1 MARKK
6 DAKPTP
12 PPIEESRPKRRPLL
26 RGFATLIAIVALLA
40 SIVWLGVK
48 AASEIQSRSRYT
60 LAFTDIDCDVPA
72 GLDKNTFLA
81 EVRYL
86 SDFPETFPAHDLPT
100 QERIRE
106 AFRKHPW
113 VEHVQGGYLT
123 VGGKTYHID
132 VIARIPVLAVQVR
145 DGIPLMR
152 IVTAS
157 GILLPAGA
165 IPGEIAVLAGEVP
178 SPLTPAGQVWND
190 PIVKRAAELAKE
202 YPAKRIERT
211 ERGWRIT
218 RTIGPVLTIER

>member
-40 SIVWLGVK
+40 SIVWLGVQ

-86 SDFPETFPAHDLPT
+86 SDFPETFPAHDPRT
-100 QERIRE
+100 QERLRE

-123 VGGKTYHID
+123 VGKKYQLD
-132 VIARIPVLAVQVR
+132 VIARVPVLAVKVR
-145 DGIPLMR
+145 DGIPLTR
-152 IVTAS
+152 IVTAT

-165 IPGEIAVLAGEVP
+165 VPGEIAVLVGEVP

-190 PIVKRAAELAKE
+190 AIVKRAAELAIE
-202 YPAKRIERT
+202 YPAKRIEKT
-211 ERGWRIT
+211 EGGWRIT

>member
-6 DAKPTP
+6 DAKPP
-12 PPIEESRPKRRPLL
+12 PPVEESRPKRRPLI
-26 RGFATLIAIVALLA
+26 RSFATLIAIVALLA
-40 SIVWLGVK
+40 SIVWVGLQ
-48 AASEIQSRSRYT
+48 AASKIQSRSRYT
-60 LAFTDIDCDVPA
+60 LAFTDIECDVPA

-86 SDFPETFPAHDLPT
+86 SDFPETFPAHDPPT

-123 VGGKTYHID
+123 VGKKYPLD
-132 VIARIPVLAVQVR
+132 VIARVPVLAVRVR

-165 IPGEIAVLAGEVP
+165 VPGEIAVLAGEVP

-202 YPAKRIERT
+202 YPSKRIEKS

>member
-6 DAKPTP
+6 DAKP

-40 SIVWLGVK
+40 SIVWVGLQ

-86 SDFPETFPAHDLPT
+86 SDFPETFPAHDPPT
-100 QERIRE
+100 QERLRE

-113 VEHVQGGYLT
+113 VERVQGGYFT
-123 VGGKTYHID
+123 VGRKYQLD
-132 VIARIPVLAVQVR
+132 VIARLPVLAVQVR
-145 DGIPLMR
+145 DGIPLAR
-152 IVTAS
+152 IVTAT

-165 IPGEIAVLAGEVP
+165 VPSQLAVLIGEVP

-202 YPAKRIERT
+202 YPAKRIEKT
-211 ERGWRIT
+211 EGGWRIT
-218 RTIGPVLTIER
+218 RTIGPVLLIGR

>member
-6 DAKPTP
+6 DAKPR

-26 RGFATLIAIVALLA
+26 RGFATLIAIAALLA
-40 SIVWLGVK
+40 SIVWLGLQ

-86 SDFPETFPAHDLPT
+86 SDFPETFPAHDPPT
-100 QERIRE
+100 QERLRE

-123 VGGKTYHID
+123 VGRKYQLD
-132 VIARIPVLAVQVR
+132 VIARVPVLAVQVR
-145 DGIPLMR
+145 DGIPLTR
-152 IVTAS
+152 IVTAT

-165 IPGEIAVLAGEVP
+165 IPGEIAVLVGELP

-190 PIVKRAAELAKE
+190 PIVRRAAELAKE
-202 YPAKRIERT
+202 YPAKRIEKT
-211 ERGWRIT
+211 EGGWRIT
-218 RTIGPVLTIER
+218 RTIGSVLLIGR

>member
-12 PPIEESRPKRRPLL
+12 PVDESRPKRRPLL
-26 RGFATLIAIVALLA
+26 RSFATLLAIVALLA
-40 SIVWLGVK
+40 SIVWVGLQ

-60 LAFTDIDCDVPA
+60 LAFTDIDCAVPT

-86 SDFPETFPAHDLPT
+86 SDFPESFPAHDPHT
-100 QERIRE
+100 QERLRE

-123 VGGKTYHID
+123 VGRKYQLD
-132 VIARIPVLAVQVR
+132 VIARVPVLAVKVR
-145 DGIPLMR
+145 DGIPLTR

-157 GILLPAGA
+157 GILLPASA
-165 IPGEIAVLAGEVP
+165 IPGEIAVLVGEVP

-202 YPAKRIERT
+202 YPSKRIEKT
-211 ERGWRIT
+211 EGGWRIT
-218 RTIGPVLTIER
+218 RSIGSVLTIER